1 MNMIVLNRW
10 LAHMSIVYTK
20 EWRLQMKSNLFG
32 KHNTSAGATRQAGGY
47 ATRQAGG
54 YNAR

>member
-47 ATRQAGG
+47 
-54 YNAR
+54 NAR